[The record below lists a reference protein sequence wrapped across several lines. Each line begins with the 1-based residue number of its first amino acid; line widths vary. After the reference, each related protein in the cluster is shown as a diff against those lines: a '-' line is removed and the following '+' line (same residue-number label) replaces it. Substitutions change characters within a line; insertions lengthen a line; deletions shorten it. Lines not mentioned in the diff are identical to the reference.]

1 MGWAPVDVDQT
12 EDPRYYFADP
22 AEVTDAFIS
31 LLELVRPPRWAQSA
45 ACRGMGTDLFFP
57 STGEPAS
64 AARSLCE
71 TCPVQQDCLAAGM
84 REQGVWGGTSR
95 KERNALRRTAA

>member
-1 MGWAPVDVDQT
+1 MAWAPVDVDQAT
-12 EDPRYYFADP
+12 DDRYYFADP

-31 LLELVRPPRWAQSA
+31 LLELLRRPAWHRDA
-45 ACRGMGTDLFFP
+45 ACRGQGTDLFFP
-57 STGEPAS
+57 STGEPAT
-64 AARSLCE
+64 AARSLCH

-95 KERNALRRTAA
+95 KERNALRRAA